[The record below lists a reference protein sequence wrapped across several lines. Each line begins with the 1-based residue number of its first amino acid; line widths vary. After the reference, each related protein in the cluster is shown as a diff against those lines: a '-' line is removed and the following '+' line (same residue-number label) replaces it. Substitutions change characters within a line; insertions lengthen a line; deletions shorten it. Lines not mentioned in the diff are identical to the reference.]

1 MNKKVREPFF
11 ISRLL
16 SMLIGIIILG
26 LLVLV
31 LVKDGGTAIY
41 EMIIFALAA
50 VENFIAAI
58 ICFVQQKTVRGNM
71 YAIICA
77 VFLIVALVYAARC
90 FIFV

>member
-11 ISRLL
+11 VSRLL

-26 LLVLV
+26 LLAFVLV
-31 LVKDGGTAIY
+31 RGGDTAIY

-77 VFLIVALVYAARC
+77 VFLIVAMIYAAKC
-90 FIFV
+90 FVFV

>member
-1 MNKKVREPFF
+1 MNKKVKEPFF
-11 ISRLL
+11 AARLL
-16 SMLIGIIILG
+16 SMIIGIIILG
-26 LLVLV
+26 LLVAV
-31 LVKDGGTAIY
+31 LLMDGGTMIY

-58 ICFVQQKTVRGNM
+58 ICMVQQKTVRGNM